1 MYMKCTN
8 CGARYP
14 HNMEHVCRS
23 EKSPAKPAP
32 SHEPVDPA
40 PSRAVASDGLTP
52 QQRWRQKNIDH
63 VRAKQRE
70 YQKAYRARK
79 RAEK

>member
-1 MYMKCTN
+1 MPKTIIETAGPAHIVIETLTN
-8 CGARYP
+8 DAPTSVNTCAST
-14 HNMEHVCRS
+14 S
-23 EKSPAKPAP
+23 EKPAP
-32 SHEPVDPA
+32 K
-40 PSRAVASDGLTP
+40 VASDGLTP